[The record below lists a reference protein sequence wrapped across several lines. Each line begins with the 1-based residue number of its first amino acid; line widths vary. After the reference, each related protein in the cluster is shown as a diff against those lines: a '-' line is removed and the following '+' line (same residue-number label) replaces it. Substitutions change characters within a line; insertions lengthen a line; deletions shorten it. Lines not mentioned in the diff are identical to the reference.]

1 LPQLDVIAVIAVIAL
16 TPTPYDKSTES
27 EPMTTQ
33 TFEADHQHLLHL
45 LAGNPKYRSLALS
58 PRACWY
64 LPSGRARGPWE
75 PGIALAW
82 DVQQDFTG
90 AIVESDDGEV
100 LSLPIG
106 RLRFTPPAPASPPR

>member
-1 LPQLDVIAVIAVIAL
+1 MP
-16 TPTPYDKSTES
+16 
-27 EPMTTQ
+27 TQ
-33 TFEADHQHLLHL
+33 TFDADHQHLLRL
-45 LAGNPKYRSLALS
+45 LAGDPKRRSLAVS

-82 DVQQDFTG
+82 DCQPDFTG

-106 RLRFTPPAPASPPR
+106 RLRFTPPAPRTEPLAAR